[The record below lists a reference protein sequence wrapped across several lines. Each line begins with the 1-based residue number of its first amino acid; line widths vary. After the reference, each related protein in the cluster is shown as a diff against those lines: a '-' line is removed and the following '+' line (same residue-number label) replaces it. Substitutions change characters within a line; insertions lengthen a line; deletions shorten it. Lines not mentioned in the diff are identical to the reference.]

1 MMAITHAAISA
12 AAVGLSLQSIDPMVI
27 AVAIGTSQIPDIDTS
42 TSSIGQIFW
51 PISRWIEKRY
61 PHRSITHS
69 LLFTSF
75 LAVISITLWWKYQ
88 IDLKVAIALP
98 LGHIAA
104 CFSDTCTKQGV
115 QLFWPSPLWCVF
127 GLNPR
132 RRLTT
137 GSPAEYWV
145 LVGAVVAVAINF
157 TLIESG
163 GLGRFTAESLGL
175 RSGIVDIYQ
184 QNAGNKQVFAV
195 VEGVFAADSSNAS
208 GKYFIISQA
217 GNEFALLNRSGIY
230 QTGLGGQIN
239 AKKLVTELGQPGQ
252 RQILPLTFAEEEI
265 LPKLLSIAQ
274 SHPQALILLT
284 GQLTI
289 DSPEEV
295 SIAPK
300 PGQLEVAKLT
310 GNGLVLNHCPLPQII
325 NKLNLQFGTG
335 NLELKIITP
344 SPKL

>member
-1 MMAITHAAISA
+1 MLAITHCAISA
-12 AAVGLSLQSIDPMVI
+12 AVVGLSLQSVDPIVM
-27 AVAIGTSQIPDIDTS
+27 AVAVAASQIPDIDTS
-42 TSSIGQIFW
+42 TSSIGQILW
-51 PISRWIEKRY
+51 PVSRWIEKRY
-61 PHRSITHS
+61 PHRSVTHS
-69 LLFTSF
+69 FLFTIF
-75 LAVISITLWWKYQ
+75 LGVISIALYLRYQ
-88 IDLKVAIALP
+88 IDVKVLAALP
-98 LGHIAA
+98 IGHLAA

-127 GLNPR
+127 GLNPK

-137 GSPAEYWV
+137 GSPNEYWV
-145 LVGAVVAVAINF
+145 LVGAIAVVVINF
-157 TLIESG
+157 ALIEGG
-163 GLGRFTAESLGL
+163 GLGQFTAESLGL

-195 VEGVFAADSSNAS
+195 VEGVFAANSSNAS
-208 GKYFIISQA
+208 GKYFIAAQA
-217 GNEFALLNRSGIY
+217 GNEFVLMNRSGIY

-252 RQILPLTFAEEEI
+252 KQILALSFAEEEI
-265 LPKLLSIAQ
+265 QPKLFAIA
-274 SHPQALILLT
+274 SAHPNALILIS

-289 DSPEEV
+289 DSPEEL

-300 PGQLEVAKLT
+300 PGQLETAKLA
-310 GNGLVLNHCPLPQII
+310 GNGLTLNYCPLPQII
-325 NKLNLQFGTG
+325 NKLGLQFGSG

>member
-12 AAVGLSLQSIDPMVI
+12 AVVGLSLQTVDPIVL
-27 AVAIGTSQIPDIDTS
+27 AVAITASQIPDIDTS

-61 PHRSITHS
+61 PHRSVTHS
-69 LLFTSF
+69 LLFTIG
-75 LAVISITLWWKYQ
+75 LAAISIGLWWQYQ
-88 IDLKVAIALP
+88 IDIKAAIALP
-98 LGHIAA
+98 LGHLAA

-127 GLNPR
+127 GLNPK

-137 GSPAEYWV
+137 GSPNEYWV
-145 LVGAVVAVAINF
+145 LVGAIAVVVINF
-157 TLIESG
+157 ALIEGG
-163 GLGRFTAESLGL
+163 GLGQFTAESLGL

-195 VEGVFAADSSNAS
+195 VEGVFAANSSNAS
-208 GKYFIISQA
+208 GKYFIAAQA
-217 GNEFALLNRSGIY
+217 GNEFVLMNRSGIY

-252 RQILPLTFAEEEI
+252 KQILALSFAEEEI
-265 LPKLLSIAQ
+265 QPKLFAIA
-274 SHPQALILLT
+274 SAHPNALILIS

-289 DSPEEV
+289 DSPEEL

-300 PGQLEVAKLT
+300 PGQLETVKLA
-310 GNGLVLNHCPLPQII
+310 GNGLTLNYCPLPQII
-325 NKLNLQFGTG
+325 NKLGLQFGSG

-344 SPKL
+344 SPKI

>member
-1 MMAITHAAISA
+1 MLAITHAAISA
-12 AAVGLSLQSIDPMVI
+12 AAVGFCLQSVDPIIM
-27 AVAIGTSQIPDIDTS
+27 AVAIAASQIPDIDTS
-42 TSSIGQIFW
+42 TSSIGQILW
-51 PISRWIEKRY
+51 PVSRWIEKRY
-61 PHRSITHS
+61 PHRSVTHS
-69 LLFTSF
+69 LLFTMF
-75 LAVISITLWWKYQ
+75 LGVISIALWWKYQ
-88 IDLKVAIALP
+88 IDVKVAIALP
-98 LGHIAA
+98 LGHLAA

-127 GLNPR
+127 GLNPK

-145 LVGAVVAVAINF
+145 LVGAIAAVVINF
-157 TLIESG
+157 ALIEGG
-163 GLGRFTAESLGL
+163 GLGQFTAESLGL
-175 RSGIVDIYQ
+175 RSGIVDVYQ

-195 VEGVFAADSSNAS
+195 VEGVFAANSSNAS
-208 GKYFIISQA
+208 GKYFIAAQA
-217 GNEFALLNRSGIY
+217 GNEFVLMNRSGIY

-252 RQILPLTFAEEEI
+252 KQILALSFAEEEI
-265 LPKLLSIAQ
+265 QPKLFAIA
-274 SHPQALILLT
+274 SAHPNALTLIS

-295 SIAPK
+295 SIAPA
-300 PGQLEVAKLT
+300 PGQLETAKLA
-310 GNGLVLNHCPLPQII
+310 GNGLTLNYCPLSQII
-325 NKLNLQFGTG
+325 NKLGLQFGSG